1 MDEILVRGGRK
12 LTGTIA
18 ANGSKNAGLPILAA
32 TLLAD
37 GEYHI
42 KNIPDLSDIRTMIKL
57 LRTIGTEAEFTDH
70 ELRINTKKIKNHE
83 APYELVKIMRA
94 SIYAL
99 GPLLARCGQA
109 KVSFPGGCALGA
121 RPIDYHLEA
130 LHKLDVTI
138 QIKHGYIYAKTKG
151 LKGSEIFFENKTV
164 GATANVLMAA
174 VLAEGTTV
182 IENAACEPEISNLAE
197 FLIKMGA
204 HIEGHGTEIITVHGV
219 KELHPTDYSLIPDRI
234 EVGTLL
240 IAGAITNGKITVTN
254 CVPKHSGIV
263 LNKLRDIGF
272 IVETQNDSITIY
284 NKGKNKPI
292 EISTNPYPAF
302 PTDLQPLFT
311 ALLSTIDGKSIINEN
326 IFSDRFMY
334 ISELQRLGADIKL
347 SGSRISIDGGN
358 KLSGAQVMA
367 PDIRAA
373 AALVIAALAAE
384 GETRISRVYHL
395 DRGYEHLENKL
406 ASLGAD
412 IERIETDALY

>member
-12 LTGTIA
+12 LSGTVR

-42 KNIPDLSDIRTMIKL
+42 TNVPNLADIRTMVKL
-57 LRTIGTEAEFTDH
+57 LQTISTQAEFTDH
-70 ELRINTKKIKNHE
+70 ELHIITKDKKNHE
-83 APYELVKIMRA
+83 APYELVKTMRA

-99 GPLLARCGQA
+99 GPLLARCGEA

-130 LHKLDVTI
+130 LHKLGVSI
-138 QIKHGYIYAKTKG
+138 QIKHGYIYARSKG
-151 LKGSEIFFENKTV
+151 LTGAQIYFENKTV

-174 VLAEGTTV
+174 VLAEGKTV
-182 IENAACEPEISNLAE
+182 IQNAACEPEISSLAN
-197 FLIKMGA
+197 FLNKMGA
-204 HIEGHGTEIITVHGV
+204 QIEGHGAEMITVHGV
-219 KELHPTDYSLIPDRI
+219 KELHPVDFTLIPDRI

-240 IAGAITNGKITVTN
+240 VAGAITNGRITVTN
-254 CVPKHSGIV
+254 CMPEHSGIV

-272 IVETQNDSITIY
+272 TVDVEGDSITIY
-284 NKGKNKPI
+284 NKGKKKSI

-302 PTDLQPLFT
+302 PTDLQPLFA
-311 ALLSTIDGKSIINEN
+311 ALLSTAEGKSIINEN

-347 SGSRISIDGGN
+347 KTNRISINGVP
-358 KLSGAQVMA
+358 KLSGAPVMA

-373 AALVIAALAAE
+373 AALVTAGLAAT
-384 GETRISRVYHL
+384 GQTKISRVYHL
-395 DRGYEHLENKL
+395 DRGYEFLEEKL
-406 ASLGAD
+406 Q
-412 IERIETDALY
+412 

>member
-1 MDEILVRGGRK
+1 M
-12 LTGTIA
+12 A

-130 LHKLDVTI
+130 LHKLGATI
-138 QIKHGYIYAKTKG
+138 QIKHGYIHAKTKG
-151 LKGSEIFFENKTV
+151 LVGSEIFFENKTV

>member
-70 ELRINTKKIKNHE
+70 ELHITTKEIKNHE

-130 LHKLDVTI
+130 LHKLGVTI

-182 IENAACEPEISNLAE
+182 IENAACEPEISSLAD
-197 FLIKMGA
+197 FLNKMGA

-219 KELHPTDYSLIPDRI
+219 KELHPVDFSLIPDRI

-240 IAGAITNGKITVTN
+240 VAGAITNGKITVTN
-254 CVPKHSGIV
+254 CIPEHSGIV
-263 LNKLRDIGF
+263 LNKLRDIGYT
-272 IVETQNDSITIY
+272 VEARDNSITIY
-284 NKGKNKPI
+284 NKGKRKPV

-302 PTDLQPLFT
+302 PTDLQPLFA

-358 KLSGAQVMA
+358 KLSGARVMA

-373 AALVIAALAAE
+373 ATLVVAALAAE

-395 DRGYEHLENKL
+395 DRGYEYLENKL